1 MDALERRSSPGELI
15 CCSGELVEP
24 GACFGAVGGWC
35 VTGASGVTGLGSRCR
50 GVRGG
55 VDRVTGL
62 GSRCRSMRAAVEL
75 VLGCVGEVLELGR

>member
-35 VTGASGVTGLGSRCR
+35 VTGATG
-50 GVRGG
+50 
-55 VDRVTGL
+55 VTGL